1 MSIFRF
7 RLKHCVLVA
16 TVTASLYTIKTSRC
30 QEHFAKRNFSIKGR
44 VGARFLLRN
53 RVPHRG
59 ILHEHLN
66 KNNEN
71 RSSVEGFG
79 VKIVGDI
86 KATVATRMQSVP

>member
-1 MSIFRF
+1 MECRNHFPLRPCIG
-7 RLKHCVLVA
+7 
-16 TVTASLYTIKTSRC
+16 TIKTSWC
-30 QEHFAKRNFSIKGR
+30 LQEHFAKRDFSVKSR